1 MGPGEKR
8 YLTEEEILE
17 DEEYIDMMMEDMDF
31 ESADAYDDEESEI
44 DEETRHE
51 EEILLAKYG
60 L

>member
-17 DEEYIDMMMEDMDF
+17 DEEYLDMIMEDIDF
-31 ESADAYDDEESEI
+31 ESADAYDDEESNI
-44 DEETRHE
+44 DEEARHE